1 MKNLVSKTKN
11 IKVGLCRRTQKKT
24 CHKSLHFCTN
34 EVGVISR
41 QEASPVLNNNNTNMI
56 QLWWWLLSLGEAG
69 GAGPPSGPGPQ
80 SPLTSRTEMTDW
92 DVSQSD
98 DKSGSGRPQWVWP
111 GPPGRGCG
119 HSGPRRWDDQHSD
132 DFVLKYRILEIH
144 QFSNNFKLNGKG
156 VTTFIF
162 NIDWV

>member
-69 GAGPPSGPGPQ
+69 GAGPPSGLVLSLPSPVGPRW
-80 SPLTSRTEMTDW
+80 LTEMSLRVMTSLAL
-92 DVSQSD
+92 VAL
-98 DKSGSGRPQWVWP
+98 SGCDLDHQAGAAAIADLEGEMTNIVLWRLCTKIQNIRN
-111 GPPGRGCG
+111 PPV
-119 HSGPRRWDDQHSD
+119 QQ
-132 DFVLKYRILEIH
+132 
-144 QFSNNFKLNGKG
+144 QF
-156 VTTFIF
+156 
-162 NIDWV
+162 